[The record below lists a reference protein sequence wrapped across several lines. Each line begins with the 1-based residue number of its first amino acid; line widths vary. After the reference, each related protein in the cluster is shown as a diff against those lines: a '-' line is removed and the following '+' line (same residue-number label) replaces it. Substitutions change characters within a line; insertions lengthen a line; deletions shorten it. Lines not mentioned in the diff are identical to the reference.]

1 MCPTVLG
8 RIETRT
14 IILLPGAIIAAI
26 VSIITGDAGFIVL
39 IGVYLLMGVVLDVGF
54 YPYVIRWQPPWL
66 TFVLA
71 VGEFVILYVLGDIL
85 KPGKPGFTHLDAVW
99 IYWLTWV
106 LAIWTKI
113 VILPLISLSWI
124 ENGGEFRFTGWST
137 APDLVPTPVSV
148 IGQLEAT
155 AGPPPLAI
163 EFSSVKSVPEEL
175 RKLPPPSGVRRVPA
189 DLGSASS

>member
-14 IILLPGAIIAAI
+14 IILLPGAILATILSI
-26 VSIITGDAGFIVL
+26 VNSNESWIVVIGIYL
-39 IGVYLLMGVVLDVGF
+39 IMGVILDIGF

-71 VGEFVILYVLGDIL
+71 AGEFVILFVIVHVIANATKPPKLTLTDGDAIFL
-85 KPGKPGFTHLDAVW
+85 
-99 IYWLTWV
+99 YWVTWV

-113 VILPLISLSWI
+113 VILPLFSLSWI

-137 APDLVPTPVSV
+137 SPELVPTPVSV
-148 IGQLEAT
+148 IGRQEA
-155 AGPPPLAI
+155 AGGPPPLAI
-163 EFSSVKSVPEEL
+163 EFSSVKGVPEEL
-175 RKLPPPSGVRRVPA
+175 RKLPAPSGVRRVPV
-189 DLGSASS
+189 DLS

>member
-14 IILLPGAIIAAI
+14 VILLPGAILAAI
-26 VSIITGDAGFIVL
+26 VSILTGTEGFIVL
-39 IGVYLLMGVVLDVGF
+39 IGVYLIMGVILDIGF

-71 VGEFVILYVLGDIL
+71 VGEFVIVYILGQVLKIGLQPIDAIWLYWV
-85 KPGKPGFTHLDAVW
+85 
-99 IYWLTWV
+99 TWV
-106 LAIWTKI
+106 LAVWTKI
-113 VILPLISLSWI
+113 VILPLFSLSWI

-137 APDLVPTPVSV
+137 SPELVPTPVSV
-148 IGQLEAT
+148 LGQQEA

-163 EFSSVKSVPEEL
+163 EFSSVKGVPEEL
-175 RKLPPPSGVRRVPA
+175 RNLPAPSGVRRVPL
-189 DLGSASS
+189 DLA